1 MGTVWVVVGSLVA
14 AVFAYVFQI
23 LGGRMLGAEAFAPI
37 GVLWTVQFLAMQV
50 LYQPLEHLVN
60 REVSNRRAPG
70 MGRVAAFGAAAGLAA
85 AGILALTRDLYVD
98 HGLYVL
104 FAGLL
109 VSAYALFGYVR
120 GRLAG
125 EGRFRAFAALTAGEA
140 TLRLVAALAL
150 VWVGGALG
158 LATAMVLAPLLAIAW
173 LRPSGLPSTRGD
185 LARDLRPL
193 VAASIFAQ
201 GLLGLAPLAV
211 AALGATAA
219 TVSVVFMTFTVYRG
233 PLWVMQGVMARL
245 LPVLVELVR
254 VRDHARLRRWMGGIA
269 ASAAASAG
277 LAALAGAVLAPP
289 VLAWLVGAD
298 FRPSP
303 RVLGHGR
310 RRGRA
315 RGRRRF
321 HEPGPARSGLA
332 PIDHGGVGVR
342 VRRGHRRGLGA
353 PSHTRAARRG
363 SVPPRGGRRR
373 CGALRPLPQEGRRC
387 PSPCAC
393 RTARGPLRPWLRS
406 TSSCRPTT
414 RSAPSRRCS
423 NGSSGST
430 ALTATSARSRC
441 GSSTTAVRTAPLSS
455 RPRATAHFP

>member
-303 RVLGHGR
+303 GFSAMVAAGVVLAGG
-310 RRGRA
+310 G
-315 RGRRRF
+315 GF
-321 HEPGPARSGLA
+321 MNQVLLA
-332 PIDHGGVGVR
+332 
-342 VRRGHRRGLGA
+342 LG
-353 PSHTRAARRG
+353 
-363 SVPPRGGRRR
+363 
-373 CGALRPLPQEGRRC
+373 
-387 PSPCAC
+387 
-393 RTARGPLRPWLRS
+393 WLRS
-406 TSSCRPTT
+406 ITAGWAFGFAVATVAALALPATPELRVGGAFLLGEVAAVAALSVLYLRKVDDVRVP
-414 RSAPSRRCS
+414 AP
-423 NGSSGST
+423 
-430 ALTATSARSRC
+430 A
-441 GSSTTAVRTAPLSS
+441 APPADLSV
-455 RPRATAHFP
+455 PG

>member
-23 LGGRMLGAEAFAPI
+23 LGGRLLGAEAFAPI

-98 HGLYVL
+98 HGLYVV

-303 RVLGHGR
+303 GFSAMVAAGVVLAGG
-310 RRGRA
+310 G
-315 RGRRRF
+315 GF
-321 HEPGPARSGLA
+321 MNQVLLA
-332 PIDHGGVGVR
+332 
-342 VRRGHRRGLGA
+342 LG
-353 PSHTRAARRG
+353 
-363 SVPPRGGRRR
+363 
-373 CGALRPLPQEGRRC
+373 
-387 PSPCAC
+387 
-393 RTARGPLRPWLRS
+393 WLRS
-406 TSSCRPTT
+406 ITAGWAFGFAVATV
-414 RSAPSRRCS
+414 
-423 NGSSGST
+423 T
-430 ALTATSARSRC
+430 ALALPATPELRVGGAFLL
-441 GSSTTAVRTAPLSS
+441 GEVAAVAALSVLYLRKVDDVRVPAPAAPPADLSVS
-455 RPRATAHFP
+455 G